1 MPASRLVRLKGSGE
15 EGGAAGNA
23 PAAFSEIWGSAGMGK
38 IGRSYPR
45 FDETLVDDGGGEPS
59 VTALEVI
66 VGLLAVFLAV
76 RGVSIDAGSDQQ
88 QPAPRSEESRPV
100 DPRGGGGA

>member
-1 MPASRLVRLKGSGE
+1 MPARGSQVGAADEALQITEFLSHAFVRLKGSGE

-59 VTALEVI
+59 VTALEVV
-66 VGLLAVFLAV
+66 VGLLVVFLALGLV
-76 RGVSIDAGSDQQ
+76 GLLLAFPPS
-88 QPAPRSEESRPV
+88 
-100 DPRGGGGA
+100 